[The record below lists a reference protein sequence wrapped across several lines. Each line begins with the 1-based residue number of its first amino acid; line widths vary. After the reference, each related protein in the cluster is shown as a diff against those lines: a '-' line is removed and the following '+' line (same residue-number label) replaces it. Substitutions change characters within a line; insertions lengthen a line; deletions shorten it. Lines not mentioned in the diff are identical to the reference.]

1 MEYGINLDATSIR
14 DEIVELQKLGTLSE
28 EDAKL
33 IDGLTDSDLN
43 DAIHDV
49 VDDYF
54 WEVYDRVRSNAIDAL
69 LDRAQ

>member
-1 MEYGINLDATSIR
+1 MDYGINLDAVSIR
-14 DEIVELQKLGTLSE
+14 DEITQLQQYGALSE

-49 VDDYF
+49 VDDSF
-54 WEVYDRVRSNAIDAL
+54 WEVYDRVRSNAIDVL
-69 LDRAQ
+69 LDRAR

>member
-69 LDRAQ
+69 LDRAR

>member
-1 MEYGINLDATSIR
+1 MDYGINLDAVSIR
-14 DEIVELQKLGTLSE
+14 DEITQLQQYGALSE

-49 VDDYF
+49 VDDSF
-54 WEVYDRVRSNAIDAL
+54 WEVHARVRSNAIDVL
-69 LDRAQ
+69 LDRAR